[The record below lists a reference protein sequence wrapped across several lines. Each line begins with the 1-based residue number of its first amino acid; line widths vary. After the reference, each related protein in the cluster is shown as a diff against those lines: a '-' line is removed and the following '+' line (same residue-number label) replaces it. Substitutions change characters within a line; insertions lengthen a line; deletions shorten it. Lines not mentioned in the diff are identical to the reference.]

1 MSGWEGIKV
10 RHADVGA
17 GVITSEFVGF
27 GFRGLT
33 ITADN
38 GQEPY
43 VQLNDDGTDKGAR
56 GWEWQCENHTD
67 GPKWMALG
75 SAPKADPNAA
85 DSEDTRKRLEIAAI
99 NLSPH
104 EKSML
109 VRLVTDRRSQEL
121 FGYDH
126 DMKPRAMASLVEK
139 GMATIIDNGWK
150 LTPTGQ
156 IRSTSIY

>member
-10 RHADVGA
+10 RHAEVGA

-33 ITADN
+33 ITADG
-38 GQEPY
+38 GQETY

-56 GWEWQCENHTD
+56 GWEWHCENHSD
-67 GPKWMALG
+67 GPKWMPLG
-75 SAPKADPNAA
+75 SAPKASPVVDH
-85 DSEDTRKRLEIAAI
+85 DEDTRQRLKIGEIK
-99 NLSPH
+99 LSPQ
-104 EKSML
+104 EETML

-121 FGYDH
+121 FEYDQ
-126 DMKPRAMASLVEK
+126 DMKPRAMNALIKK
-139 GMATIIDNGWK
+139 GMATKIDNGWK

-156 IRSTSIY
+156 IRSNSIY